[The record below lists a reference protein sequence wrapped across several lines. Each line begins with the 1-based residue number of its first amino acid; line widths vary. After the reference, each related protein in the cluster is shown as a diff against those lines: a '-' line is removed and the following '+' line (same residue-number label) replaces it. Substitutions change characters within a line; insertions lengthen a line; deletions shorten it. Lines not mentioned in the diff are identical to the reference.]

1 MKPQHDLRAGE
12 ALIRHDHKITDHDGA
27 FWSDLADEL
36 NSAASRF
43 DLVDVTSA
51 RIKLSPRETRELNR
65 QVAMANHYMAAHGLN
80 EDGSYTRSGILAML
94 SGVSLVA
101 ADAERLFE
109 RVDAAGRY
117 EFHVDRRDYGGTLI
131 EGWTF
136 SINYEGDGYDLREEA
151 HEVVPQPEP
160 AGLPPVGHRW
170 TDNDGWLRIKTPW
183 GFNGFAD
190 ERGAR
195 AQAVDLGRVGQH
207 WYIWRLADG
216 SYDVTASANPQTP
229 GHPATLVDVAEIQ
242 RMHGGHRAAVSVP
255 FRTGAGKADG

>member
-1 MKPQHDLRAGE
+1 MPDQPLAYRYLVGSGEQAGPGQLYSGLDAGD
-12 ALIRHDHKITDHDGA
+12 ALAVFFKAMGEGKQYVSIQAVLDQAPR
-27 FWSDLADEL
+27 DE
-36 NSAASRF
+36 
-43 DLVDVTSA
+43 DT
-51 RIKLSPRETRELNR
+51 P
-65 QVAMANHYMAAHGLN
+65 
-80 EDGSYTRSGILAML
+80 
-94 SGVSLVA
+94 
-101 ADAERLFE
+101 
-109 RVDAAGRY
+109 
-117 EFHVDRRDYGGTLI
+117 
-131 EGWTF
+131 
-136 SINYEGDGYDLREEA
+136 
-151 HEVVPQPEP
+151 PP
-160 AGLPPVGHRW
+160 LPPVGHRW

-242 RMHGGHRAAVSVP
+242 RVHGGHRAAVSVP